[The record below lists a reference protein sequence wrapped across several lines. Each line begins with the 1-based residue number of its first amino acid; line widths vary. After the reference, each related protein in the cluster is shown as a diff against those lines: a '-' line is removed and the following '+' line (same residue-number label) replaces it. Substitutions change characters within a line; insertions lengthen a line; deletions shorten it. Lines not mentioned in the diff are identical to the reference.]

1 MICTMKT
8 DFSPSPTFSTFVAL
22 NSALSVALDRERG
35 LSSDGC
41 FDPAFQHWGEEAE
54 CAWAETRRQADAVM
68 ACGTN
73 EPEDHLLQRMAWLI
87 RLVLDVD
94 SPDHLRRG
102 HDVVARHVRLAS
114 AMSLMPETTALLCE
128 AGALVDEI
136 ALQVSEPEPDP
147 DVIDDTALHADMPGI
162 PVFA

>member
-8 DFSPSPTFSTFVAL
+8 DFSPSPTFSTFAAL
-22 NSALSVALDRERG
+22 NSALSVALDHERS
-35 LSSDGC
+35 LPSDGL

-54 CAWAETRRQADAVM
+54 SAWAETRCQADAVM
-68 ACGTN
+68 ACCTN

-94 SPDHLRRG
+94 SPDHLRCG
-102 HDVVARHVRLAS
+102 HEVVARHLRLTR
-114 AMSLMPETTALLCE
+114 AMSLTPETTALLHE

-136 ALQVSEPEPDP
+136 ALQVSEPEPGP
-147 DVIDDTALHADMPGI
+147 DVIDDTALHADVPGI

>member
-1 MICTMKT
+1 MKT
-8 DFSPSPTFSTFVAL
+8 DFSLSPTFSTFVAL
-22 NSALSVALDRERG
+22 ISALSAALDHERG

-54 CAWAETRRQADAVM
+54 SAWAETRRQADAVM
-68 ACGTN
+68 ACSAN

-94 SPDHLRRG
+94 NPDHLSCG
-102 HDVVARHVRLAS
+102 QEVAARHVRLAR
-114 AMSLMPETTALLCE
+114 AMSLTPDIAALLHE

-147 DVIDDTALHADMPGI
+147 DVIDDTALHADMPGV